1 MSEQE
6 DADIREID
14 LSKPLDL
21 IVLGIKKGESARCR
35 LIGKGDELT
44 LRTSGLWNVVPA
56 EIVTVT
62 PKKHWIYYGHPYLS
76 ADIVDSRFELS
87 ALDLTPLQLNP
98 FGMWDPAKHYWGEEG
113 ESEQDWE
120 KEIKAAGPRPQ
131 HEMEKIVPGEDPRD
145 FDSDPILEAAELK
158 DTGDAVAARQVL
170 NGLLII
176 DLRCLDAHAH
186 LGNLEFGHRPEMA
199 IRHYDIGVRIG
210 NLSLEPDFQ
219 GVLPWGLTDNR
230 PYLRCLHGYALC
242 LWRLNRYDEAA
253 AACFDMLRLNP
264 TDNQGARFNVEAIR
278 AHSPWEDEV
287 ET

>member
-1 MSEQE
+1 MNMKCYTGHNSKQH
-6 DADIREID
+6 DVQIDNRNVKMKSRDRE
-14 LSKPLDL
+14 
-21 IVLGIKKGESARCR
+21 
-35 LIGKGDELT
+35 
-44 LRTSGLWNVVPA
+44 VV
-56 EIVTVT
+56 
-62 PKKHWIYYGHPYLS
+62 S
-76 ADIVDSRFELS
+76 
-87 ALDLTPLQLNP
+87 
-98 FGMWDPAKHYWGEEG
+98 
-113 ESEQDWE
+113 
-120 KEIKAAGPRPQ
+120 
-131 HEMEKIVPGEDPRD
+131 
-145 FDSDPILEAAELK
+145 
-158 DTGDAVAARQVL
+158 
-170 NGLLII
+170 
-176 DLRCLDAHAH
+176 